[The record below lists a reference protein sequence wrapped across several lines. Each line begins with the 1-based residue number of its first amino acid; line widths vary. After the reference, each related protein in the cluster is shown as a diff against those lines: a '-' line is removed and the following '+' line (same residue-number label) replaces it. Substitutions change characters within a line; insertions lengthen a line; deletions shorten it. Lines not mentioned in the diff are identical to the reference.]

1 MPAEKSYLNVATI
14 PYEDGRIYLKITLR
28 HKATE
33 AFIGCY
39 RMAFYRR
46 GTGFIGLRASGA
58 PTVSTVDFEGNCAIT
73 PLFANNP
80 TTLAEAKTFLS
91 EFDTVLRYAEELY
104 EAELTKKAQ
113 EREQEIREAGEQ
125 LATLENLNDFFNN

>member
-14 PYEDGRIYLKITLR
+14 PYEDGRINLKITLR

-46 GTGFIGLRASGA
+46 CTGFTTFIRLVTPKR
-58 PTVSTVDFEGNCAIT
+58 PTSSRS
-73 PLFANNP
+73 
-80 TTLAEAKTFLS
+80 FLW
-91 EFDTVLRYAEELY
+91 
-104 EAELTKKAQ
+104 
-113 EREQEIREAGEQ
+113 
-125 LATLENLNDFFNN
+125 